1 MNNNFILTILIP
13 TYNRSLYICRLLQ
26 FFENSSIYKTL
37 TQDIE
42 IVIADNCSNDEKAG
56 NIKNLYQAI
65 PNCRLISHEEHVPTA
80 EENVFRSFKNCSG
93 EYIWVLGDDDIPVFE
108 NLCEIISELKS
119 NQHDFLIFNSPII
132 GRDSAITSLGTLK
145 IHGQK
150 FTDDIV
156 KITMQN
162 GFWFVLAGMSSQI
175 LRASFVKDYDFAT
188 VMKESIVYSHVTA
201 YLDCF
206 RGKQT
211 TCFNYPLV
219 WYKVTYRDISHW
231 QKAAQKMDV
240 FDEYFWTLGFI
251 KQLKFLTK
259 KGILNFN
266 SLFYSLDQNEFYK
279 FRLINVVHEKF
290 YNQLLLGT
298 ESGNPRQL
306 LKQDDFYEIFDFLLA
321 SSIYLRE
328 SLWDMEKIY
337 KDFLAKKQKPTAEL
351 KSQICER
358 FPKIN
363 SDLLYGFFI
372 RNCEDYLIYKIF
384 DTYYAIKS
392 DHIEYLKEELRYV
405 NPQPSI
411 GLLYIE
417 NSIEKVELLIRKKE
431 SDTSEKSLDSLK
443 KVCEFY
449 KNLTAEKDL
458 LLQKYSASIHERD
471 AVIHRNYSPSKARNK
486 LKKSFLKRKNQ
497 IKNFYSGIRPNF
509 S

>member
-1 MNNNFILTILIP
+1 MTSALSMNNNFILTILIP

-259 KGILNFN
+259 KVIQKYN
-266 SLFYSLDQNEFYK
+266 SLLYSIDQNE
-279 FRLINVVHEKF
+279 L
-290 YNQLLLGT
+290 
-298 ESGNPRQL
+298 
-306 LKQDDFYEIFDFLLA
+306 
-321 SSIYLRE
+321 
-328 SLWDMEKIY
+328 
-337 KDFLAKKQKPTAEL
+337 
-351 KSQICER
+351 
-358 FPKIN
+358 
-363 SDLLYGFFI
+363 
-372 RNCEDYLIYKIF
+372 
-384 DTYYAIKS
+384 
-392 DHIEYLKEELRYV
+392 
-405 NPQPSI
+405 
-411 GLLYIE
+411 
-417 NSIEKVELLIRKKE
+417 
-431 SDTSEKSLDSLK
+431 
-443 KVCEFY
+443 
-449 KNLTAEKDL
+449 
-458 LLQKYSASIHERD
+458 
-471 AVIHRNYSPSKARNK
+471 
-486 LKKSFLKRKNQ
+486 
-497 IKNFYSGIRPNF
+497 
-509 S
+509 